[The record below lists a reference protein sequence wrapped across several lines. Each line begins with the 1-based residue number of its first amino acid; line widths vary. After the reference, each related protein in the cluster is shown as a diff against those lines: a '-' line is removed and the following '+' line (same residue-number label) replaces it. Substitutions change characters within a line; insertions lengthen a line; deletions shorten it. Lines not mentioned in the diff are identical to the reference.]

1 MFYSTYTY
9 SDRWSLSGTIIT
21 HGLKILNRPIVA
33 DHGIDHRSASTNF
46 IRVKYMLG
54 NNYT

>member
-9 SDRWSLSGTIIT
+9 SDRWSLSTIIT